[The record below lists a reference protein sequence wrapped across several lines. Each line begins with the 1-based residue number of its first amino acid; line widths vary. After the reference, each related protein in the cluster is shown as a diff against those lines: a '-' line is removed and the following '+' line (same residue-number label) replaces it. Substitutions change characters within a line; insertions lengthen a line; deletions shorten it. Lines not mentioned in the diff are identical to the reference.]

1 MSTPRFS
8 IARFSIEKPLYP
20 WMLMITCLLGGIVGI
35 ESVGRLEDP
44 PFPIKYSMIVTQYPG
59 ASAEEVEQEVTDLI
73 EAAVQEL
80 AYVDEITSKSVD
92 GRSEVQVELREQ
104 YGSEE
109 TPQIYDEL
117 RRRIVDIAGRLP
129 PGAHTPIVED
139 DFGDVFGIM
148 LAVSAPDYSPAE
160 VHDIAKRLST
170 ALKTVS
176 GVAKVQTVGLPQE
189 AVFVEI
195 ERNRLARLGLPL
207 DALLG
212 RIGVANQV
220 TPAGSVMVDG
230 RRMRI
235 AIDNAYSSL
244 DAVENLRIGGAGDAI
259 VRLGDIASIVREP
272 VEAPFSIIRHNGEAA
287 FALGISVDQTLN
299 VVDVGER
306 VDAVLAE
313 TLRQLPLGVHAE
325 PIYAQ
330 HVVVADAV
338 NTFLFNLSLS
348 VLTVFVALFLFMG
361 WRAGTVVGSVL
372 LLTVMGTL
380 MLMAWFDIPLQ
391 RISLGALMIAMGM
404 LVDNGIVIAEG
415 MLIGTRRGQSPT
427 QAAETTVRRTMWPLL
442 GATFIGIIAFAPLS
456 LTDTNN
462 GHFLR
467 SLFQVIAISLTLS
480 WVLAVTVVP
489 MLGSKLLRAE
499 GDATSDV
506 YNGWAYAPYRAL
518 MGFGLRRAWL
528 TTLLILLVVAGCLW
542 LFQFVKQGFFPNTN
556 TPLIYVD
563 VRLPEGTDI
572 TTTAAE
578 VARIE
583 ARLEAIEPITD
594 ITSFVG
600 HGALRFT
607 TIMQPEQP
615 NSAYA
620 QLVVRLPD
628 ISRMNETM
636 DRMRGALESDWP
648 DASVGVNRAT
658 FTPGGSSTFEVR
670 FTGPDPAELRRLAD
684 ATLAVYLKHD
694 LIERKTDWRQPVL
707 ELRPLFNDA
716 RAREAGL
723 SRTDLAQAINFA
735 TVGQPIGLYRDADK
749 LIPIIA
755 RAPASERRDIDGFE
769 SRMIWSPA
777 RQSQVPITQVIDGV
791 ELVNANAMIFR
802 LDRERVIRV
811 MANQP
816 TGHNFTRVFD
826 RIRPE
831 LEAIELPPGYRR
843 SFGGEYEASG
853 EANRALGSALPM
865 AFGLMFVVMLLMFG
879 QLKQPIVIWITI
891 PMSVC
896 GVGLGL
902 LATDMSFTFPGFL
915 GLLSVS
921 GMLLKNCIVLV
932 DEMDKRMAE
941 EDRSLLVMRE
951 AAVSRLRPVVLA
963 TATTVAGMAPLLS
976 DVFFAPM
983 AVVIMSGLTFAT
995 LITLVAVPVFYRLT
1009 LGKTI
1014 NNLAQPATSPS
1025 TRG

>member
-1 MSTPRFS
+1 MS
-8 IARFSIEKPLYP
+8 IARFAIERPLYS
-20 WMLMITCLLGGIVGI
+20 WMLILTCLIGGSIGMD
-35 ESVGRLEDP
+35 SVGRLEDP
-44 PFPIKYSMIVTQYPG
+44 PFPIKFSMIVTEYPG

-73 EAAVQEL
+73 EAAIQEL
-80 AYVDEITSKSVD
+80 PYVDQITSKSVT
-92 GRSEVQVELREQ
+92 GRSEIQVELLEQ
-104 YGSEE
+104 YGDDE

-117 RRRIVDIAGRLP
+117 RRRIIDIAARLP
-129 PGAHTPIVED
+129 PGAATPIVED

-148 LAVSAPDYSPAE
+148 LAVSTPDYSPAE
-160 VHDIAKRLST
+160 THDIAKRMST
-170 ALKTVS
+170 ALKTVP
-176 GVAKVQTVGLPQE
+176 GVAKIQTVGLPQE

-195 ERNRLARLGLPL
+195 ERARLARLGLPL

-212 RIGVANQV
+212 SIGVANQV

-235 AIDNAYSSL
+235 AIDNAYDSV
-244 DAVENLRIGGAGDAI
+244 DAIADLRIGGAGEAI
-259 VRLGDIASIVREP
+259 IRLGDIANVVREP
-272 VEAPFSIIRHNGEAA
+272 VEVPYSIIRHNRETV
-287 FALGISVDQTLN
+287 FALGLSIDPTRN
-299 VVDVGER
+299 VVEVGEQ
-306 VDAVLAE
+306 VDLKLAQV
-313 TLRQLPLGVHAE
+313 LRQMPLGVHAQ

-330 HVVVADAV
+330 HTVVAESV
-338 NTFLFNLSLS
+338 NTFLRNLALS

-380 MLMAWFDIPLQ
+380 MFMAIFDIPLQ

-415 MLIGTRRGQSPT
+415 MLIGTRRGLSPT
-427 QAAETTVRRTMWPLL
+427 EAAETTVRRTMWPLL
-442 GATFIGIIAFAPLS
+442 GATFIGVLAFAPLS

-480 WVLAVTVVP
+480 WILAVTVVP
-489 MLGSKLLRAE
+489 MLGSRLLRVEA
-499 GDATSDV
+499 GADQNADV
-506 YNGWAYAPYRAL
+506 YRGWAYAPYRIL
-518 MGFGLRRAWL
+518 MGFGLRRAWV
-528 TTLLILLVVAGCLW
+528 TTLAILLVVGGCLW

-563 VRLPEGTDI
+563 FRLPEGTDI
-572 TTTAAE
+572 KRTSSEIAKIEERLTA
-578 VARIE
+578 ID
-583 ARLEAIEPITD
+583 PITD

-607 TIMQPEQP
+607 TIMRPEQP

-628 ISRMNETM
+628 ISRMNETI
-636 DRMRGALESDWP
+636 DRIRADLESHWP
-648 DASVGVNRAT
+648 DAAVGVNRAT

-670 FTGPDPAELRRLAD
+670 YTGPDPVELRKLAD
-684 ATLAVYLKHD
+684 ATLAVYLEHD

-707 ELRPLFNDA
+707 ELRPMFSDA

-723 SRTDLAQAINFA
+723 SRTDLAQAVNFA
-735 TVGQPIGLYRDADK
+735 TLGQPVGLFRDGDK
-749 LIPIIA
+749 LIPIVA
-755 RAPASERRDIDGFE
+755 RAPASERRDVEGFE
-769 SRMIWSPA
+769 SRLIWSPA
-777 RQSQVPITQVIDGV
+777 RQTQVPISQVIDGV
-791 ELVNANAMIFR
+791 ELISENATIFR
-802 LDRERVIRV
+802 LDRERTIRV
-811 MANQP
+811 QANQP
-816 TGHNFTRVFD
+816 TGHNFTRVFN
-826 RIRPE
+826 RVRPE
-831 LEAIELPPGYRR
+831 LDAIPLPPGYSREY
-843 SFGGEYEASG
+843 GGEFEASD

-879 QLKQPIVIWITI
+879 QLKQPIIIWITI

-896 GVGLGL
+896 GVGIGL

-932 DEMDKRMAE
+932 DEMDKRMLE
-941 EDRSLLVMRE
+941 SGKSLQVMRE

-963 TATTVAGMAPLLS
+963 TATTVAGMSPLLS

-995 LITLVAVPVFYRLT
+995 LITLIAVPVFYRLA
-1009 LGKTI
+1009 LGRHI
-1014 NNLAQPATSPS
+1014 DNL
-1025 TRG
+1025 